1 MPASSIRTSRI
12 RMPATAMNHFT
23 ILTSDV
29 RATVDFYRDLLGLA
43 EGPRPPL
50 DFPGAWLYAGG
61 APILH
66 VVGGRSAEELRSGV
80 IDHMA
85 FSAHDLS
92 DTLALLASRNIVH
105 TCRRQAQSGVWQVF
119 FFDPNGARVELDF
132 APGEPQHAKGVA
144 AQ

>member
-1 MPASSIRTSRI
+1 MPV
-12 RMPATAMNHFT
+12 TAMNHFT

-29 RATVDFYRDLLGLA
+29 PKTVEFYGALLGLTA
-43 EGPRPPL
+43 GPRPPFE
-50 DFPGAWLYAGG
+50 FPGAWLYAGD

-66 VVGGRSAEELRSGV
+66 VIGGRSADELRAGV

-92 DTLALLASRNIVH
+92 DTLALLTSRNIPH
-105 TCRRQAQSGVWQVF
+105 TCRRQPQSGVWQVF

-132 APGEPQHAKGVA
+132 AAEEPQRAGDVA
-144 AQ
+144 PG